1 MTDTVEAPKPTNW
14 SEETWLT
21 AMHLSN
27 SLPNESVYV
36 AWTAPWCGPCK
47 ILKPVL
53 ERVAK
58 EKSKHLYLVNVDE
71 IKGMA
76 VAFGVRG
83 VPTVMELRDGMPT
96 TRRMVGAQTEAAVR
110 EFLQ

>member
-14 SEETWLT
+14 SEESWMAAT
-21 AMHLSN
+21 HLSN

-58 EKSKHLYLVNVDE
+58 EKGKHLYMVNVDE

-76 VAFGVRG
+76 VAFGIRG